1 MRLRDIGLDV
11 FDDWYSVGEEADDK
25 WMEYEKAR
33 GRDYHEAL
41 KGHTARHVFEYDLSH
56 LQRSDACVMVAP
68 AGKSGH
74 LELGYMLGQGKPGFI
89 YMPDEP
95 ERWDMMY
102 LFATKIVRHP
112 GDLLDELESLKGVLD
127 KKDEIVDPGGR
138 ALAPRGTPEAHSW
151 SYLTDTMKYDISHAV
166 PQPLRAPA
174 HWTYHYK
181 GILEPSDV
189 SDASDTLKKGT
200 HEPSDGSK

>member
-33 GRDYHEAL
+33 GRDYYEAL
-41 KGHTARHVFEYDLSH
+41 KGHTARHVFEYDLHH
-56 LQRSDACVMVAP
+56 LQQADVCVLVAP

-127 KKDEIVDPGGR
+127 KKDTFVDPGGR
-138 ALAPRGTPEAHSW
+138 ALAPRGTPESHSW
-151 SYLTDTMKYDISHAV
+151 SYLNDTMKYDIADDIADHLKHLAV
-166 PQPLRAPA
+166 KSC
-174 HWTYHYK
+174 T
-181 GILEPSDV
+181 S
-189 SDASDTLKKGT
+189 KGT